1 MDYEELL
8 KVAKDDGATEDEL
21 QKLAD
26 YFQLVDYLAE
36 DDTDTL
42 NKYASAVFAGKL
54 EAYRDFINALNS
66 AGEEE

>member
-1 MDYEELL
+1 MDYEEIL
-8 KVAKDDGATEDEL
+8 KLAADEGATDDEL

-26 YFQLVDYLAE
+26 YFNLVEYLTE
-36 DDTDTL
+36 DEDTL

-66 AGEEE
+66 VDED